1 MCDVELITE
10 KKFSINNRTHYRVQC
25 KTHGLCYL
33 QRVDYYTI
41 GQLGCPIGKKI
52 KQSKA
57 QTKDKKH
64 YVSQFRKIHG
74 DKYDYSLVESN
85 GSRSK
90 IKVICPE
97 HGVFEVRTSH
107 HICGNG
113 CSVCAGNQRKTTE
126 QFIKEANKIHN
137 NKYGYTKTN
146 YVAGNKKVII
156 TCPLHGDFSQQA
168 MTHTNGSGCP
178 KCFKRAGAKLIDFIE
193 CCKKNNGYG
202 FLYVIRCWNET
213 EEFYKIGITST
224 SIKYRFRGNISLPY
238 KYEIIHNIKDKAENV
253 YNAEK
258 FLHKLFKD
266 YAYQPYLKFKGYT
279 ECFQL

>member
-10 KKFSINNRTHYRVQC
+10 KKFSISGRTHYRVQC
-25 KTHGLCYL
+25 KTHEVCYL
-33 QRVDYYTI
+33 QRVDNYTR
-41 GQLGCPIGKKI
+41 GQLGCPLGKKT

-57 QTKDKKH
+57 QTKDKKYH
-64 YVSQFRKIHG
+64 ISQFRKIHG
-74 DKYDYSLVESN
+74 DKYDYSLFEPN
-85 GSRSK
+85 GSK
-90 IKVICPE
+90 GKVKVICPE
-97 HGVFEVRTSH
+97 HGVFEVRTSRH
-107 HICGNG
+107 KFGNG
-113 CSVCAGNQRKTTE
+113 CPVCAGNQRKTTE
-126 QFIKEANKIHN
+126 QFIKQANKIHN

-146 YVAGNKKVII
+146 YVASNKKVII

-238 KYEIIHNIKDKAENV
+238 QYEIIHNIKDKAENV
-253 YNAEK
+253 YNGEK

>member
-33 QRVDYYTI
+33 QRVDNYTT
-41 GQLGCPIGKKI
+41 GQLGCPIGKKT
-52 KQSKA
+52 KQSEA

-202 FLYVIRCWNET
+202 FLYIIRCWNDK
-213 EEFYKIGITST
+213 EEFYKIGITSV
-224 SIKYRFRGNISLPY
+224 SIKSRFKSKSKLPY
-238 KYEIIHNIKDKAENV
+238 QYEIIHNIKDKAENV

-258 FLHKLFKD
+258 FLHKLFKN
-266 YAYQPYLKFKGYT
+266 YAYQPYLIFKGYT